1 MKKRLLSVLLA
12 AAMTMACLTA
22 CGGGSKEETK
32 ATTSAA
38 DDSAVDAKIL
48 RVASEDPQVPLDMHL
63 YTYSIIMKVTDNV
76 YESLLLTNSE
86 GELEPVLLTQMPTL
100 SEDKLTYS
108 FELKEGVKFHNG
120 VTLTS
125 ADVKYSLERMV
136 EKVAMASILNTVAGY
151 DEFAAGEAEEIT
163 GIEIID
169 ETHFDIHLNTV
180 YTPLLAVL
188 STPYTA
194 IYPAEACA
202 AAGDN
207 WGMTELYGTGPFKM
221 VSYEAGVGVELV
233 KNEEYHGGE
242 VKLDGIKYTFID
254 EPITGIN
261 AYKAGDIDVV
271 YMESTLYP
279 TFANDSEIKD
289 EMYSFSPVGGY
300 YLGINSNKIPEKE
313 VRQALNYA
321 MDRKALCEGP
331 LFGTAVPN
339 SNFLQAGLIGA
350 NTEAEQF
357 EYNPEKAKELL
368 AAAGYTE
375 AIDADGCVYEF
386 ELAVNTKYAAGI
398 NIATAL
404 QAQMKEAGINVIVN
418 QVDSAAWSDMKA
430 SGSLT
435 VGLSSW
441 YVDYNDPDSMLY
453 PVSDGRVDA
462 NSIFWHNE
470 EFKSLMEQ
478 GVQEEDT
485 AKRQEIYARADE
497 ILTHEEFGVA
507 MLYNETMFYL
517 KKPYVEGFEVTFTYR
532 TMFKDADIVK

>member
-32 ATTSAA
+32 ATTAVEEDGAA
-38 DDSAVDAKIL
+38 DAKIL

-86 GELEPVLLTQMPTL
+86 GVLEPVLLTEMPTL

-120 VTLTS
+120 ATLTS

-136 EKVAMASILNTVAGY
+136 EKVAMASILNTVEGY
-151 DEFAAGEAEEIT
+151 DAFAAGEAEEIT

-169 ETHFDIHLNTV
+169 DTHFDIHLKTV

-242 VKLDGIKYTFID
+242 VKLDGISYTFID

-279 TFANDSEIKD
+279 TFANDAEIKD
-289 EMYSFSPVGGY
+289 EMYTFSPVGGY

-350 NTEAEQF
+350 NAEAEQF
-357 EYNPEKAKELL
+357 EYNPEKAKALL
-368 AAAGYTE
+368 AEAGYTE
-375 AIDADGCVYEF
+375 AIDSDGCVYEF

>member
-1 MKKRLLSVLLA
+1 MKKRFLSLLLA
-12 AAMTMACLTA
+12 SAMVMACLTA
-22 CGGGSKEETK
+22 CGGSKKEETK
-32 ATTSAA
+32 ADATETTAVA
-38 DDSAVDAKIL
+38 EDDVAEAKIL

-76 YESLLLTNSE
+76 YESLLLTNPQ

-120 VTLTS
+120 AILTS
-125 ADVKYSLERMV
+125 NDVKYSLERMV
-136 EKVAMASILNTVAGY
+136 EKVAMGSILSTIAGY

-163 GIEIID
+163 GITIID
-169 ETHFDIHLNTV
+169 DTHFEITLSEV
-180 YTPLLAVL
+180 YTPLLAAL

-194 IYPAEACA
+194 IYPAEACE

-221 VSYEAGVGVELV
+221 VSYQTGVGVELV

-279 TFANDSEIKD
+279 TFAEDAEVKD

-300 YLGINSNKIPEKE
+300 YLGINSSVITEKE

-321 MDRKALCEGP
+321 INKEDVLTVAIDGQGEVLNNYISPSAKGYYDITSEY
-331 LFGTAVPN
+331 
-339 SNFLQAGLIGA
+339 
-350 NTEAEQF
+350 

-368 AAAGYTE
+368 AQAGYDESNPLT
-375 AIDADGCVYEF
+375 F
-386 ELAVNTKYAAGI
+386 SLAVCDEANKKG
-398 NIATAL
+398 ATVVQANLDAIGVKMEVKSMDSGAL
-404 QAQMKEAGINVIVN
+404 YDDAKKGNLDACYIG
-418 QVDSAAWSDMKA
+418 W
-430 SGSLT
+430 GSLADPGT
-435 VGLSSW
+435 TYDGIFYSTGASN
-441 YVDYNDPDSMLY
+441 YSHYNNPT
-453 PVSDGRVDA
+453 VDA
-462 NSIFWHNE
+462 LIDDARSNTDPSAVANDHQTVLQTLNDDAMWVPLYTKQYIIGYH
-470 EFKSLMEQ
+470 KDLQ
-478 GVQEEDT
+478 GVHNS
-485 AKRQEIYARADE
+485 AIG
-497 ILTHEEFGVA
+497 LH
-507 MLYNETMFYL
+507 NFYGL
-517 KKPYVEGFEVTFTYR
+517 HY
-532 TMFKDADIVK
+532 